1 MRVPARIFPNVRT
14 FSYLKTVTQTSTAN
28 TMNEKQNSGN
38 TQQRGNGNAPELN
51 PEHELI
57 YRIKSVIDGQ
67 GRYKHRLTDMSAG
80 YAAAQGISNA
90 AARRAIEDRFTA
102 QVGMSPK
109 DYLEHHYEQ
118 RRQQSQEAS
127 RPRSRQRDR
136 GDDRE
141 R

>member
-38 TQQRGNGNAPELN
+38 TQQRGNGNAPELH
-51 PEHELI
+51 PDQELV
-57 YRIKSVIDGQ
+57 YRLKAAIDQ
-67 GRYKHRLTDMSAG
+67 RGRYSFRLNDMAAG
-80 YAAAQGISNA
+80 FAAGQGISNA
-90 AARRAIEDRFTA
+90 AARRAIEDRFTD
-102 QVGMSPK
+102 QVGRSPQE
-109 DYLEHHYEQ
+109 YLDKHYDE
-118 RRQQSQEAS
+118 RRQQGQETVRS
-127 RPRSRQRDR
+127 RSRQRDR